1 MPLYEYECEA
11 CGQRFEVIRKF
22 SDPPLDVCKQCERG
36 PIRRL
41 PSSPAIQFKGS
52 GFYITDYPK
61 AGDPS
66 GRADKQSSEEKQ
78 DAKSDAAAAD
88 KGSKAE
94 GKTETESKTESKT
107 EGSSGKATKP
117 DASGKSETAAKSS
130 APSTTTTSGKKD

>member
-94 GKTETESKTESKT
+94 GKTESKT

>member
-94 GKTETESKTESKT
+94 GKTESKTESKT